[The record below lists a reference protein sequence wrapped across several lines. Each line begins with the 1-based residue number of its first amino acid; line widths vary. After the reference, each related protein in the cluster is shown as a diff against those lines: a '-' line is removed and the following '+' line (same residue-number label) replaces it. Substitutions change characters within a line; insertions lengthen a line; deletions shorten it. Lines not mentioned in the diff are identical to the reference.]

1 MLDSAHKDTGRWRL
15 LGIRE
20 RVRIIQEWITWE
32 TRQDISDDKNERS
45 QDNECE
51 SHNHFTSRRACWEYQ
66 ARLQEGWSEWVAT
79 WLSKEEAE
87 HNRVSAQSARTGR
100 ALNNS
105 GHLHA
110 EADNSNPNETE
121 AGISSAQPIPA
132 DHQTAPL
139 SNTMTGGN
147 TREHLD
153 HPVGRTV
160 CSEMDEGQKSAAD
173 GRQKNIEVDTQQLP
187 VTIENQRCGGTE
199 EEGARMRAAV
209 RKSTRIAARG
219 QRTDYTEVPR
229 YDLPA
234 DWAQPYGKAEGVAIA
249 KSRTPGAGYGL
260 YGIKPR
266 TRNSMLFK
274 EAGEFVCVYATEGD
288 LITCSEAQTADSD
301 CIWTTS
307 RQFQADWDPD
317 ALYFDPSLNRH
328 YGKSIINDHW
338 KLEEN

>member
-1 MLDSAHKDTGRWRL
+1 MRPWKGRLFALRQPPRESHARDTSTGTHGEGTHQEKWTKQSKEGGRISNQDERVRWQHSVNTNATVRISETGWAGIERQQRQQDSVRLDSAHQDTGRWQL

-20 RVRIIQEWITWE
+20 RVRAIQEWITWE
-32 TRQDISDDKNERS
+32 TRQDISDAKDERS
-45 QDNECE
+45 QDNECG
-51 SHNHFTSRRACWEYQ
+51 SHHQLTSRRACWEYQ

-100 ALNNS
+100 AFNNS
-105 GHLHA
+105 GHPHA
-110 EADNSNPNETE
+110 EEDNSNPNETE
-121 AGISSAQPIPA
+121 AGISSAQPILA

-160 CSEMDEGQKSAAD
+160 CSEMDEGQKSAAE

-187 VTIENQRCGGTE
+187 VTMENQRCGETE

-234 DWAQPYGKAEGVAIA
+234 DWAQPYGKA
-249 KSRTPGAGYGL
+249 
-260 YGIKPR
+260 
-266 TRNSMLFK
+266 
-274 EAGEFVCVYATEGD
+274 
-288 LITCSEAQTADSD
+288 
-301 CIWTTS
+301 
-307 RQFQADWDPD
+307 
-317 ALYFDPSLNRH
+317 
-328 YGKSIINDHW
+328 
-338 KLEEN
+338 